1 MSTLTTGIGGF
12 NPAAGTNTG
21 SNQVFGNPPK
31 VYTVDQAKIR
41 IAGGDDIRRMV
52 IEDTAENIT
61 KGFDDLKGWAGDKIL
76 KGIKVTDNAEVS
88 LKVADLNGTRSEVTN
103 VLKRLEKATV
113 KVEDIASEIE
123 GGLDELKLY
132 QRRLDGM
139 AVVADQDGDASTAG
153 DREAPLL
160 SLTAAEFKGAR
171 KVLDKLEGALVEV
184 ELSGNYNQYQIKAGK
199 NGAISANGLDKFSGE
214 AHFLKFAGDGQRFVA
229 SSGDSRIDALLEV
242 GKSNMWSPSADT
254 NNKLAVK
261 SSVENAADAD
271 WQQIMPGVFSLD
283 ETLDATDPIALT
295 YGFHPN
301 GTNVPAGD
309 KKFFAPLDEAQ
320 KAVVRDAFSYLG
332 GLMNIKFAEENL
344 DAAKT
349 SFQFGTNEQ
358 ASSAAYAYMP
368 IATTAAPS
376 QIMLA
381 NNQASNDFASFL
393 TGDDDSDTTN
403 GYQIKTSDLINLRKS
418 YGWTTVVHE
427 IGHALGL
434 KHPGD
439 YNAGGGGASP
449 PYLPKILDSKL
460 WSVMSYNSIPTA
472 FSTDPTNTSGSRQ
485 TPQTMMAYDIA
496 ALQFLYGKA
505 NSSESAQTSVV
516 SAISDNVIAGD
527 KVKLTI
533 DSTDYEYTVA
543 SGDSSADVVSELA
556 DLVNAGTLAKA
567 TVLKASQGSGNNLRE
582 YSYLSLR
589 GEKTGA
595 TEGAF
600 TASTTITDV
609 RSANVSGGAVSITT
623 PSSATVKQVNEMAL
637 VADFVAGDK
646 IDLTISGK
654 TFSYTVADGDNSAAI
669 ATGLKT
675 LINSGSSTAVAD
687 DTAADGS
694 LKITAKAFNVS
705 LSVTST
711 LTQRA
716 ITGGAVTTP
725 LAASDA
731 RLASF
736 QTLDF
741 SDAWNGLQTVWT
753 PTDADGTGGTFD
765 ASAVT
770 TRTIID
776 MRPGAFSSVN
786 RYNNIGLS
794 FGSQYSSVL
803 GGTSTDVIYAGLY
816 SASITGGAGS
826 DTVYLAG
833 KASDY
838 GLTANANGEATTNPA
853 SVTRKVNGEDITLTL
868 TTVEKLKFYDD
879 TRVGSLHGVDSFA

>member
-88 LKVADLNGTRSEVTN
+88 LKVADLNGTSSEVTT

-123 GGLDELKLY
+123 GGLDDLKLY

-139 AVVADQDGDASTAG
+139 AVVGDQDGDASTTD

-160 SLTAAEFKGAR
+160 SLTAAEFKSAR
-171 KVLDKLEGALVEV
+171 KVLGKLEGALIEV
-184 ELSGNYNQYQIKAGK
+184 ELSGNFNQYQIKAGK
-199 NGAISANGLDKFSGE
+199 NGAISAAKGLEKFSGE
-214 AHFLKFAGDGQRFVA
+214 AHFLKFADQRVVA

-242 GKSNMWSPSADT
+242 GKLNMWSPSADT
-254 NNKLAVK
+254 ANKLNVK

-418 YGWTTVVHE
+418 YGWSTVVHE

-533 DSTDYEYTVA
+533 DSTDYEYTV
-543 SGDSSADVVSELA
+543 
-556 DLVNAGTLAKA
+556 
-567 TVLKASQGSGNNLRE
+567 
-582 YSYLSLR
+582 
-589 GEKTGA
+589 
-595 TEGAF
+595 
-600 TASTTITDV
+600 V
-609 RSANVSGGAVSITT
+609 RVI
-623 PSSATVKQVNEMAL
+623 QVPM
-637 VADFVAGDK
+637 
-646 IDLTISGK
+646 
-654 TFSYTVADGDNSAAI
+654 
-669 ATGLKT
+669 
-675 LINSGSSTAVAD
+675 
-687 DTAADGS
+687 
-694 LKITAKAFNVS
+694 
-705 LSVTST
+705 
-711 LTQRA
+711 
-716 ITGGAVTTP
+716 
-725 LAASDA
+725 
-731 RLASF
+731 
-736 QTLDF
+736 
-741 SDAWNGLQTVWT
+741 W
-753 PTDADGTGGTFD
+753 
-765 ASAVT
+765 
-770 TRTIID
+770 
-776 MRPGAFSSVN
+776 
-786 RYNNIGLS
+786 
-794 FGSQYSSVL
+794 
-803 GGTSTDVIYAGLY
+803 
-816 SASITGGAGS
+816 
-826 DTVYLAG
+826 
-833 KASDY
+833 
-838 GLTANANGEATTNPA
+838 
-853 SVTRKVNGEDITLTL
+853 
-868 TTVEKLKFYDD
+868 
-879 TRVGSLHGVDSFA
+879 

>member
-1 MSTLTTGIGGF
+1 MSTLMTGIGGS
-12 NPAAGTNTG
+12 NPAAGIKTG
-21 SNQVFGNPPK
+21 NNQIFGNPPK
-31 VYTVDQAKIR
+31 VYTIDQAKVR
-41 IAGGDDIRRMV
+41 IEGGDDIRRMV

-76 KGIKVTDNAEVS
+76 KGIKVTDNAKVS
-88 LKVADLNGTRSEVTN
+88 LKVADLDGTRSEVTT

-123 GGLDELKLY
+123 GGLDDLKLY

-139 AVVADQDGDASTAG
+139 AVVGDQDGDASTTD

-160 SLTAAEFKGAR
+160 SLTATEFKSAR
-171 KVLDKLEGALVEV
+171 KVLDRLDGALVEV

-199 NGAISANGLDKFSGE
+199 NGAISAKGVDKFSGE
-214 AHFLKFAGDGQRFVA
+214 AHFLKFADQRVVA

-242 GKSNMWSPSADT
+242 GKLNMWSPSADT
-254 NNKLAVK
+254 ANKLTVK

-271 WQQIMPGVFSLD
+271 WQQIMPGVYSLD

-295 YGFHPN
+295 FGFHDS
-301 GTNVPAGD
+301 GTSVPASD

-332 GLMNIKFAEENL
+332 GLMNIKFEEEKL
-344 DAAKT
+344 VAAKT

-368 IATTAAPS
+368 VATTAAPS
-376 QIMLA
+376 QIMMA
-381 NNQASNDFASFL
+381 NNQSSNDFASIL
-393 TGDDDSDTTN
+393 TGGDDDNDATN
-403 GYQIKTSDLINLRKS
+403 GYQIKAADITNLRKS
-418 YGWTTVVHE
+418 YGWTTMVHE

-434 KHPGD
+434 KHPGN

-449 PYLPKILDSKL
+449 PYLPKNLDSKL
-460 WSVMSYNSIPTA
+460 WSVMSYNSIPAA
-472 FSTDPTNTSGSRQ
+472 FSTNPAITSGSRQ
-485 TPQTMMAYDIA
+485 TPQTMMVYDIA

-505 NSSESAQTSVV
+505 SSSESAQTSVV
-516 SAISDNVIAGD
+516 SAISDNLNAGD

-533 DSTDYEYTVA
+533 ESTDYEYTA
-543 SGDSSADVVSELA
+543 LSTDTSADVMSELA

-567 TVLKASQGSGNNLRE
+567 TVLKASQGSGDNLRE
-582 YSYLSLR
+582 YSYLSLT
-589 GEKTGA
+589 GAKTGTA
-595 TEGAF
+595 EGAF
-600 TASTTITDV
+600 TVTTDITDG
-609 RSANVSGGAVSITT
+609 RSADVSGGGVTITT
-623 PSSATVKQVNEMAL
+623 PASSTVKQVNTMAK
-637 VADFVAGDK
+637 VEDFVAGDK
-646 IDLTISGK
+646 IDLTFSGK
-654 TFSYTVADGDNSAAI
+654 TFSYTVADGDDSADI

-675 LINSGSSTAVAD
+675 LINAGSTTAIAD
-687 DTAADGS
+687 DSEEDGT
-694 LKITAKAFNVS
+694 LKITAKAFS
-705 LSVTST
+705 AALAISST
-711 LTQRA
+711 LTQRV

-731 RLASF
+731 RMASF
-736 QTLDF
+736 QELDF
-741 SDAWNGLQTVWT
+741 TDSWNGLQTVWT
-753 PTDADGTGGTFD
+753 PTDADGTGGTFN

-803 GGTSTDVIYAGLY
+803 GGTKTDVIYAGLY
-816 SASITGGAGS
+816 SASINGGAES

-838 GLTANANGEATTNPA
+838 SLVANANGEATTNPGT
-853 SVTRKVNGEDITLTL
+853 VTRKVNGEDITLTL
-868 TTVEKLKFYDD
+868 TNVEKLKFYDD